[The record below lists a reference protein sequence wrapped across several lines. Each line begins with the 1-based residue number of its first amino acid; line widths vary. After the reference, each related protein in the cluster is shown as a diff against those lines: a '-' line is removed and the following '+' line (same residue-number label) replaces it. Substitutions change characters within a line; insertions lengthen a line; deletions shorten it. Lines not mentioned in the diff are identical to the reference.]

1 MKKRFNEVKN
11 SVKGFIKSEKG
22 YTAESL
28 AWNTVVGLGAA
39 TIAFG
44 IYAAARFNS
53 GGIDADIQSLQTAT
67 SLPTAT
73 EQVSSVQAG
82 YTGAVTGLVINP

>member
-1 MKKRFNEVKN
+1 MKTKMFKKAKR
-11 SVKGFIKSEKG
+11 FIKSEKG

-53 GGIDADIQSLQTAT
+53 GAINADIQSMQTAT
-67 SLPTAT
+67 SLPTANET
-73 EQVSSVQAG
+73 VSNLQSG
-82 YTGAVTGLVINP
+82 YTGAVTGIVVE